1 MKTTASL
8 RKMKQQGEKIAM
20 LTAYDYP
27 AAKLAQEAGVDII
40 LVGDSLGM
48 VVLGYESTVP
58 VTPADMIHHGKAARR
73 GAHDTFLVV
82 DMPFGSFHGSLDRT
96 LETAIRIFQETG
108 AEALKLEGA
117 GEVIDVIRR
126 LTQTGIPTVAHLG
139 LLPQSAGVIGGYKVQ
154 GKTADAAKQLIED
167 ALACEAA
174 GACMLVLE
182 CIPHQLAEQVSARLS
197 IPVIGIGAGSGTD
210 GQVLVYHDT
219 IKYGTHHIPKFVRS
233 YTEAGTAIREGLQ
246 LYVDEVKS
254 GAFPAEEHRFSM
266 KEEELSQLY
275 GGKQ

>member
-1 MKTTASL
+1 
-8 RKMKQQGEKIAM
+8 MKQQGEKIAM

-27 AAKLAQEAGVDII
+27 AAKLAQEAGVDVI

-73 GAHDTFLVV
+73 GARETFLVV
-82 DMPFGSFHGSLDRT
+82 DMPFGSFHGSMDRT

-139 LLPQSAGVIGGYKVQ
+139 LLPQSAGVIGGYRVQ

-182 CIPHQLAEQVSARLS
+182 CIPHQLAGQISAKLS
-197 IPVIGIGAGSGTD
+197 IPVIGIGAGGGTD

-219 IKYGTHHIPKFVRS
+219 VKYGTHHIPKFVRS
-233 YTEAGTAIREGLQ
+233 YTEAGAAIREGLQ
-246 LYVDEVKS
+246 MYVHEVKS

-266 KEEELSQLY
+266 KEEELVQLY
-275 GGKQ
+275 GDKQ